1 MWVNTL
7 ARVYQMCYTI
17 WVMNPIATLEASQ
30 KKAKLPEIHSGDTV
44 RVHQRIT
51 EGKKSRVQVFEGL
64 VIRYSKAGSL
74 QAIITVRK
82 IASGVGVEKSWLV
95 HSPSVEKI
103 QVVKRSKVRRAF
115 LSYMRDRSGKSA
127 RLAEMGFDKEA
138 TNTADNRTA
147 NQIAEEESKTKE
159 AQKEQAEVK
168 KDVDATADKDA
179 KDDEARQVEE
189 STEDIAKEEDKKAAQ
204 DDATPASDNEPKDA
218 PADEKVNSDGN
229 DEQQEA
235 AEEFKE
241 GVDKAGK

>member
-1 MWVNTL
+1 
-7 ARVYQMCYTI
+7 
-17 WVMNPIATLEASQ
+17 MNPIATLEASQ
-30 KKAKLPEIHSGDTV
+30 KKTKIAEIHPGDTV
-44 RVHQRIT
+44 RVHQRIS

-64 VIRYSKAGSL
+64 VIRYNKPNSL

-138 TNTADNRTA
+138 TNVSDNRTA
-147 NQIAEEESKTKE
+147 KQIAEETGKD
-159 AQKEQAEVK
+159 AQKEQEK
-168 KDVDATADKDA
+168 
-179 KDDEARQVEE
+179 
-189 STEDIAKEEDKKAAQ
+189 IAKEEERLDGDKAAKDDVMNQPDTENTDDVAKKENKEAADQ
-204 DDATPASDNEPKDA
+204 DPTPASDNEPNNA
-218 PADEKVNSDGN
+218 PKQEKINSDGN

-235 AEEFKE
+235 AEEFAQ
-241 GVDKAGK
+241 GVDKADK

>member
-138 TNTADNRTA
+138 TNAADNRTA
-147 NQIAEEESKTKE
+147 TQIAEESKAAEEEAKIAKE
-159 AQKEQAEVK
+159 EEKL
-168 KDVDATADKDA
+168 DGDKAA
-179 KDDEARQVEE
+179 KNDEALQVEE
-189 STEDIAKEEDKKAAQ
+189 STEDVAKEEDKKAVQ

-235 AEEFKE
+235 AEEFKD
-241 GVDKAGK
+241 GVDKAEK

>member
-1 MWVNTL
+1 
-7 ARVYQMCYTI
+7 MCYTI

-51 EGKKSRVQVFEGL
+51 EGKKSRIQVFEGL
-64 VIRYSKAGSL
+64 VIRYSKPGSL

-138 TNTADNRTA
+138 TNAADHRTA
-147 NQIAEEESKTKE
+147 TQIAEEAKAADEEAKIAKE
-159 AQKEQAEVK
+159 EEKI
-168 KDVDATADKDA
+168 DGDKAA
-179 KDDEARQVEE
+179 KNDEAKQVEE
-189 STEDIAKEEDKKAAQ
+189 STEDVAKEEDKKAAE

-235 AEEFKE
+235 AEEFKD
-241 GVDKAGK
+241 GVDKADKK